1 MNYNNGMS
9 DGGNNLRH
17 TEPNILADAVKTSSY
32 LGRKKYSFRVK
43 GKTIIMKTA
52 GKKYAIE
59 SKDYMQGRELTEAL
73 EEAFFGGNCGF
84 GCTIDAYREKLSKA
98 SYSPLVKYYLSRMD
112 RAGVPVDFTI
122 IDAIYNCK
130 PVGHDEDIPDIE
142 REHMVRSYIFGL
154 AQSVYEYTIN
164 QNIPPI
170 EERDPST
177 IYTTAEDVEEFHMIP
192 KMNSVFVSYNMDD
205 IFKNGEVRDSSIYR
219 GVANYAKTMWWQDVK
234 RLLWRIAFG
243 LEAGQAK
250 YIARVLEKDMN
261 NSKDAFEGHDLDE

>member
-1 MNYNNGMS
+1 MNYYYGMF
-9 DGGNNLRH
+9 DEGNNLRH
-17 TEPNILADAVKTSSY
+17 TEPNIFADAVETSSY
-32 LGRKKYSFRVK
+32 LGRKKYNFRVK

-130 PVGHDEDIPDIE
+130 PVGHDVDIPDIE

-164 QNIPPI
+164 QNIPPK

-177 IYTTAEDVEEFHMIP
+177 IYTTEEDVKDFHMIP
-192 KMNSVFVSYNMDD
+192 PMNSVFVSYNMDD
-205 IFKNGEVRDSSIYR
+205 IFKNGEVRDGSIYR
-219 GVANYAKTMWWQDVK
+219 GVANYAKIMWWQK
-234 RLLWRIAFG
+234 FKNQIFG
-243 LEAGQAK
+243 LVYRLDAYQMNH
-250 YIARVLEKDMN
+250 IASVLKKDMN
-261 NSKDAFEGHDLDE
+261 NQKAIEGHELEE

>member
-1 MNYNNGMS
+1 MNYYYGMF
-9 DGGNNLRH
+9 DEGNNLRH
-17 TEPNILADAVKTSSY
+17 TEPNIFADAVKTSSY
-32 LGRKKYSFRVK
+32 LGTKKYRFRVK

-164 QNIPPI
+164 QNIPPK

-177 IYTTAEDVEEFHMIP
+177 IYTTAEDVKDFHMIP
-192 KMNSVFVSYNMDD
+192 PMNSVFVSYNMDD
-205 IFKNGEVRDSSIYR
+205 ILKNGESGDHMLYK
-219 GVANYAKTMWWQDVK
+219 GVANYAKIMRWQK
-234 RLLWRIAFG
+234 FKNQIFG
-243 LEAGQAK
+243 LAYRLDAYQMNH
-250 YIARVLEKDMN
+250 IASVLKKDMN
-261 NSKDAFEGHDLDE
+261 NQKAIEGHELEE